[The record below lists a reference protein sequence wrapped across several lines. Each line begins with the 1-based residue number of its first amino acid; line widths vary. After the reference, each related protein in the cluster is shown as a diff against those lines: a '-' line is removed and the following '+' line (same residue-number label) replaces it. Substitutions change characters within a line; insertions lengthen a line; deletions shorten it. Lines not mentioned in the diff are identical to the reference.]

1 LHGARVSR
9 LRREQS
15 QVARL
20 SIKLVKSGIGYNE
33 DQKRTLRALGLRR
46 LNQTVVKEDSAA
58 MRGMVDRVRHLV
70 TVEAK
75 GEAE

>member
-1 LHGARVSR
+1 
-9 LRREQS
+9 
-15 QVARL
+15 VARL